1 MDALKNLIMAMYDA
15 ACGDKLIE
23 DTADILSISDCR
35 TSIGG
40 AFSGFIDGGA
50 KLAYTSLTSVALSL
64 IVMYFL
70 FSITDKVA
78 QGQMTIEIFVPEFI
92 KLLAAAF
99 LVLEGY
105 NFFKLLISLG
115 ESITKTV
122 GNSFTND
129 PTTNNLRYMVE
140 TNADDSAIVQV
151 SVLAV
156 LIIPTIFGLLA
167 RLSIY
172 VVCIGRALEIIVRL
186 ALSPIAVAD
195 VFGNGLNSGGFRYI
209 KKFLAVTLQGAVII
223 VIIHIMGTLNATLV
237 IPPDNDTSV
246 SALFGNLMK
255 VVFVNLAGVSLI
267 IKSQSIVND
276 VVGA

>member
-209 KKFLAVTLQGAVII
+209 KKFLAVTLQGAVIV
-223 VIIHIMGTLNATLV
+223 VIIHIMGTLNATLA

-255 VVFVNLAGVSLI
+255 VVFVNLAGVALI

>member
-129 PTTNNLRYMVE
+129 RTTNNLRYMVE

-209 KKFLAVTLQGAVII
+209 KKFLAVTLQGAVIV
-223 VIIHIMGTLNATLV
+223 VIIHIMGTLNATLA

-276 VVGA
+276 VVEA

>member
-209 KKFLAVTLQGAVII
+209 KKFLAVTLQGAVIV
-223 VIIHIMGTLNATLV
+223 VIIHIMGTLNATLA

>member
-23 DTADILSISDCR
+23 DTADILSISDSR

-129 PTTNNLRYMVE
+129 RTTNNLRYMVE

-223 VIIHIMGTLNATLV
+223 VIIHIMGTLNATLA

>member
-23 DTADILSISDCR
+23 DTTDILSISDCR

-129 PTTNNLRYMVE
+129 RTTNNLRYMVE

-209 KKFLAVTLQGAVII
+209 KKFLAVTLQGAVIV
-223 VIIHIMGTLNATLV
+223 VIIHIMGTLNATLA

-276 VVGA
+276 VIGV

>member
-1 MDALKNLIMAMYDA
+1 
-15 ACGDKLIE
+15 
-23 DTADILSISDCR
+23 
-35 TSIGG
+35 
-40 AFSGFIDGGA
+40 
-50 KLAYTSLTSVALSL
+50 
-64 IVMYFL
+64 MYFL

-129 PTTNNLRYMVE
+129 RTTNNLRYMVE

-156 LIIPTIFGLLA
+156 LIITTIFGLLA

-209 KKFLAVTLQGAVII
+209 KKFLAVTLQGAVIV
-223 VIIHIMGTLNATLV
+223 VIIHIMGTLNATLA

-255 VVFVNLAGVSLI
+255 VVFVNLAGVALI

>member
-23 DTADILSISDCR
+23 DTTDILSISDCR

-129 PTTNNLRYMVE
+129 RTTNNLRYMVE

-209 KKFLAVTLQGAVII
+209 KKFLAVTLQGAVIV
-223 VIIHIMGTLNATLV
+223 VIIHIMGTLNATLA

-255 VVFVNLAGVSLI
+255 VVFVNLAGVALI

>member
-129 PTTNNLRYMVE
+129 RTTNNLRYMVE

-209 KKFLAVTLQGAVII
+209 KKFLAVTLQGAVIV
-223 VIIHIMGTLNATLV
+223 VIIHIMGTLNATLA

-255 VVFVNLAGVSLI
+255 VVFVNLAGVALI

>member
-115 ESITKTV
+115 ESITKKV

-223 VIIHIMGTLNATLV
+223 VIIHIMGTLNATLA

>member
-1 MDALKNLIMAMYDA
+1 MDALKNLIMSMYDA

-23 DTADILSISDCR
+23 DTADILSFSDCR

-129 PTTNNLRYMVE
+129 RTTNNLRYMVE

-209 KKFLAVTLQGAVII
+209 KKFLAVTLQGAVIV
-223 VIIHIMGTLNATLV
+223 VIIHIMGTLNATLA

>member
-129 PTTNNLRYMVE
+129 RTTNNLRYMVE

-209 KKFLAVTLQGAVII
+209 KKFLAVTLQGAVIV
-223 VIIHIMGTLNATLV
+223 VIIHIMGTLNATLA

>member
-223 VIIHIMGTLNATLV
+223 VIIHIMGTLNATLA

>member
-115 ESITKTV
+115 ESITKKV

-209 KKFLAVTLQGAVII
+209 KKFLAVTLQGAVIV
-223 VIIHIMGTLNATLV
+223 VIIHIMGTLNATLA